1 MSIVNIIFKILRILF
16 ADYFVH
22 KVTFEMN
29 KTFNRSYD
37 SSEQEYWQH
46 HCTTISEVSFQCDT
60 KYKQWDLNTKFI
72 FNGTTV
78 VEHKTNKEKNIETKK
93 VYERVR
99 NIPNGIIK
107 NMKEGLT
114 ETLDANKVAKY
125 ITKAIEA
132 NIKAFE

>member
-1 MSIVNIIFKILRILF
+1 MS
-16 ADYFVH
+16 
-22 KVTFEMN
+22 
-29 KTFNRSYD
+29 
-37 SSEQEYWQH
+37 
-46 HCTTISEVSFQCDT
+46 
-60 KYKQWDLNTKFI
+60 KYKEWDLNTKFI

-78 VEHKTNKEKNIETKK
+78 IEHKTNKEKNIETRK
-93 VYERVR
+93 VYERVK